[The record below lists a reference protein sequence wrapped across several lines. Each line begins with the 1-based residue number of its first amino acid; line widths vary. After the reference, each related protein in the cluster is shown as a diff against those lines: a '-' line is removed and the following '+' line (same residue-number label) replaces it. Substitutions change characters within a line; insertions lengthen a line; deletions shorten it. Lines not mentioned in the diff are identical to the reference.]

1 MVRLLLTF
9 VLLCLAGGVYAQST
23 ANLSGSV
30 PDNRRLTYLYALD
43 FGGSSQ
49 SWTLNSSLNTNASSG
64 LIVRLIDIDALAA
77 SAATNPTAIN
87 EASVLG
93 SGTASAT
100 LNGTYA
106 GVHYFAVEIET
117 AQGMT
122 ASDYTG
128 TITASVGTVSFIKQ
142 DQFVLTATGL
152 KLAVDRFAFWDRT
165 VPQNSTIASSLELD
179 FGGSSQTVFIR
190 LEGVGTN
197 IQKIEFIDTTGG
209 TGNVLAT
216 FSNPTAG
223 QVTSVPLTHSGKAT
237 LRINV
242 QSSVTASGSASWTI
256 NAPTQISMSLVG
268 ASDSGGGGD
277 NKCSTQEGGNA
288 WLLLFGLGS
297 AALVC
302 TRLRRTA

>member
-1 MVRLLLTF
+1 
-9 VLLCLAGGVYAQST
+9 
-23 ANLSGSV
+23 
-30 PDNRRLTYLYALD
+30 
-43 FGGSSQ
+43 
-49 SWTLNSSLNTNASSG
+49 
-64 LIVRLIDIDALAA
+64 
-77 SAATNPTAIN
+77 
-87 EASVLG
+87 
-93 SGTASAT
+93 
-100 LNGTYA
+100 
-106 GVHYFAVEIET
+106 
-117 AQGMT
+117 
-122 ASDYTG
+122 
-128 TITASVGTVSFIKQ
+128 FIKQ

-277 NKCSTQEGGNA
+277 NNCSTQEGGNGW
-288 WLLLFGLGS
+288 WLLGLLPV
-297 AALVC
+297 ALVA
-302 TRLRRTA
+302 LRFRHGD